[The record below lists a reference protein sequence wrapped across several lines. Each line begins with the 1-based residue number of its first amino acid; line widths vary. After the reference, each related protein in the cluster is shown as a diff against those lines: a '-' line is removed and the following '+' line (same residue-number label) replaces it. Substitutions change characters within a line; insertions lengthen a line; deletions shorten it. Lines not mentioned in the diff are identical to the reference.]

1 MHGVILDFLEESR
14 QTLALVEPDIVE
26 LGSWVMHGSPRSVFE
41 ASARSYIG
49 IDWRQGPG
57 VDRVGLAH
65 EVAQPL
71 RADLAICCQMVEHDP
86 HWRLTLATCVHVV
99 HERRGALIVT
109 WAGPGTPE
117 HELETAPQDPDAPR
131 GSRYYQTRTIAEV
144 AEVIVRVAG
153 GERLELYTE
162 YRTGT
167 RDALLRARFV

>member
-1 MHGVILDFLEESR
+1 M
-14 QTLALVEPDIVE
+14 
-26 LGSWVMHGSPRSVFE
+26 
-41 ASARSYIG
+41 
-49 IDWRQGPG
+49 
-57 VDRVGLAH
+57 
-65 EVAQPL
+65 
-71 RADLAICCQMVEHDP
+71 
-86 HWRLTLATCVHVV
+86 
-99 HERRGALIVT
+99 T